1 MIVCWVSLEPKAR
14 YLKHLEVS
22 AFKLLFYS
30 SFQRRGQVFKSIS
43 RIPYVEWLAAFESY
57 ARSSSLI
64 FVFFKC
70 AIKGCVNS
78 SLSKTV
84 GMWLRSAVL
93 EASLNYLFF
102 WASSRDK
109 CMSICSMLGTI
120 SAEKKYNYHQ
130 TELLLPGPCFHM
142 SNLEVAWGPHRWALT
157 EKELQVTTQV
167 CNVEDFGLLEKRRIN
182 HNELQVWGKSNAS
195 CRLEF
200 YLPGLTPPQ
209 APVLSGPLV
218 SCLTCEY
225 VPFLEDPLRW
235 KDFNTQGGKKFEN
248 YLLVFPCWKSQCF
261 FLSALI

>member
-1 MIVCWVSLEPKAR
+1 MIVCWVPLEPKSR

-30 SFQRRGQVFKSIS
+30 SFQRRGQVFKSIN

-120 SAEKKYNYHQ
+120 SAQKKYNYHQ
-130 TELLLPGPCFHM
+130 TELLLQGPVFIW
-142 SNLEVAWGPHRWALT
+142 VIWRWHGDHT
-157 EKELQVTTQV
+157 DELLLKRNFRLRLKCVMLRTL
-167 CNVEDFGLLEKRRIN
+167 DFWR
-182 HNELQVWGKSNAS
+182 
-195 CRLEF
+195 
-200 YLPGLTPPQ
+200 
-209 APVLSGPLV
+209 
-218 SCLTCEY
+218 
-225 VPFLEDPLRW
+225 
-235 KDFNTQGGKKFEN
+235 
-248 YLLVFPCWKSQCF
+248 
-261 FLSALI
+261 SAE